1 MARGNRSQLRSA
13 KRAAMY
19 YKTRMCPS
27 MVLGSCPEG
36 CDCPFAHDEAEMRA
50 KPDLSCTKLC
60 PTWVRGEVCDNPRCK
75 HAHDVLQLRTP
86 VYPKCFVRLTKKQ
99 LRGGDA
105 TSQSSEDDEDGWSYD
120 SRQETDLLPT
130 KSFGPDHVVVLQNT
144 FISVRPK
151 AKPDATSR
159 RAKSTPPGL

>member
-60 PTWVRGEVCDNPRCK
+60 PTWSSGEVCVNPRCR
-75 HAHDVLQLRTP
+75 HAHSMEELRP
-86 VYPKCFVRLTKKQ
+86 H
-99 LRGGDA
+99 
-105 TSQSSEDDEDGWSYD
+105 TSSCSAADQRSSEEGTSMDDED
-120 SRQETDLLPT
+120 EEVMTDEGLEHDFVSIM
-130 KSFGPDHVVVLQNT
+130 SFGSDHVVVLQNT